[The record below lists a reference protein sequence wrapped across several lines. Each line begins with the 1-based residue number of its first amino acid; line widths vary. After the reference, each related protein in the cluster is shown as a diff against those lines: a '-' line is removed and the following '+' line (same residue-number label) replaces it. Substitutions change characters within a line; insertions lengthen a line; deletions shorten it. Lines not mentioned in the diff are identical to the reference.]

1 MTCAIILLQRPVFF
15 PKTLKEVI
23 TFLLFDFVERV
34 CIFVSSM
41 IERTLTFYIYICS
54 LIILYYN
61 KQYFV
66 SSGFAF
72 AHADSSVDILAVE
85 AVPVE
90 HLDETVVRKMLSE
103 HTAKFQA
110 AKDDYEKATHQI
122 GIDVS
127 TAMVSAIETMGK

>member
-1 MTCAIILLQRPVFF
+1 
-15 PKTLKEVI
+15 
-23 TFLLFDFVERV
+23 
-34 CIFVSSM
+34 M

-54 LIILYYN
+54 LMILYYN

>member
-1 MTCAIILLQRPVFF
+1 MRDRASQKTCFF
-15 PKTLKEVI
+15 SQKTLKEEVI
-23 TFLLFDFVERV
+23 ALIIRFRRARLYLRFIDDRKNADLL
-34 CIFVSSM
+34 
-41 IERTLTFYIYICS
+41 YIYLFS
-54 LIILYYN
+54 HHLYYN

>member
-1 MTCAIILLQRPVFF
+1 LIIRR
-15 PKTLKEVI
+15 
-23 TFLLFDFVERV
+23 LLFL
-34 CIFVSSM
+34 SLSLSLM
-41 IERTLTFYIYICS
+41 K
-54 LIILYYN
+54 LIITTTLSVI

-122 GIDVS
+122 GIDVT
-127 TAMVSAIETMGK
+127 TAMVSAIENMGK

>member
-1 MTCAIILLQRPVFF
+1 M
-15 PKTLKEVI
+15 KEEVI
-23 TFLLFDFVERV
+23 ALIIRFRRARLYLRFIDDRKNADLL
-34 CIFVSSM
+34 
-41 IERTLTFYIYICS
+41 YIYICS

>member
-1 MTCAIILLQRPVFF
+1 MVLFF
-15 PKTLKEVI
+15 SKTLKEVI
-23 TFLLFDFVERV
+23 TRLFDFVERV

>member
-1 MTCAIILLQRPVFF
+1 M
-15 PKTLKEVI
+15 K
-23 TFLLFDFVERV
+23 
-34 CIFVSSM
+34 
-41 IERTLTFYIYICS
+41 
-54 LIILYYN
+54 LIIIIIIIVVVVTTLSVI

-122 GIDVS
+122 GIDVT
-127 TAMVSAIETMGK
+127 TAMVSAIENMGK